1 MSENADG
8 ILRGW
13 HIDKKLSVGHLLTT
27 LVVAVGAVFWLTNLD
42 KRTEINTV
50 SITTLEGRQDR
61 METRQIKAHDG
72 LKEEIS
78 AGFIKLHTQFQHL
91 NDRLDKRV
99 DGK

>member
-50 SITTLEGRQDR
+50 SITTLEGRQGR
-61 METRQIKAHDG
+61 METRQIKAYDA

-78 AGFIKLHTQFQHL
+78 AGFAKMHDRMDKL
-91 NDRLDKRV
+91 V